1 MRKFA
6 ACLVVVALA
15 GTSAFAGTV
24 TFTPD
29 VALPIMNP
37 GDPLNFNVSVAVDP
51 QQDPPWTGIE
61 SVDMILGTDDP
72 LSMDPMHWTYSG
84 DATTAFG
91 PFIGTP
97 EQEDLG
103 LYADGI
109 KGIGGFAFMGAVA
122 SPFNLG
128 DLAIDTSVAGTYT
141 IMVDGF
147 DVDDGRSNIALGA
160 ETDPLKGSITFTVLP
175 EPATMLLLG
184 LGAVGLLRRRK

>member
-15 GTSAFAGTV
+15 GTSAFGGTV

-29 VALPIMNP
+29 VALPVNV
-37 GDPLNFNVSVAVDP
+37 GDPLNFNVSVETDP
-51 QQDPPWTGIE
+51 LLQWPGMD
-61 SVDMILGTDDP
+61 SMDLILGTDDVLP
-72 LSMDPMHWTYSG
+72 MDPADWTYSTG
-84 DATTAFG
+84 AETAFSV
-91 PFIGTP
+91 FIGTA
-97 EQEDLG
+97 EDEDLG

-122 SPFNLG
+122 SPFDLG
-128 DLAIDTSVAGTYT
+128 DLAVDTSVAGTYT
-141 IMVDGF
+141 IMVSADR
-147 DVDDGRSNIALGA
+147 DAGRSNIAFGVD
-160 ETDPLKGSITFTVLP
+160 TDLLMGSTTFTVIP